1 MDLVHGVGL
10 GETERMVVFLEERRH
25 FFDIPCVVIFKD
37 HSCFVVS
44 ENRGIKPSLLA
55 LVSLRR
61 QPGRGQVKQPLSS
74 GHETPNFQLR
84 EERNA
89 REGEIPL
96 SNTTAS

>member
-1 MDLVHGVGL
+1 MA
-10 GETERMVVFLEERRH
+10 VFLEGRRH
-25 FFDIPCVVIFKD
+25 FFDIPCVVVFKD

-55 LVSLRR
+55 LVSLRG
-61 QPGRGQVKQPLSS
+61 QPGGQVEQPLSS
-74 GHETPNFQLR
+74 GHETEIFQLR